1 MKSAF
6 KLGLAIAALTVS
18 ANASANPPGGFRAF
32 VISMWCL
39 HSPVINL
46 NVYQCEYI
54 DLLKGPLI
62 RGAAGLSFPTPAVP
76 S

>member
-46 NVYQCEYI
+46 NVYQCE
-54 DLLKGPLI
+54 
-62 RGAAGLSFPTPAVP
+62 
-76 S
+76 